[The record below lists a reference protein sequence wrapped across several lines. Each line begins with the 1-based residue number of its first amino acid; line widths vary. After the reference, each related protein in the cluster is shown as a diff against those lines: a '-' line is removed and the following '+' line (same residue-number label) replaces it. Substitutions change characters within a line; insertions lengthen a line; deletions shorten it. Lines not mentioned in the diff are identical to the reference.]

1 MEDFGNLVYESK
13 TYNIYRNG
21 KNAYKIFNASVKKSH
36 VLQEAINQTLAE
48 ETSISV
54 PKIYQISPNQN
65 DEWMISYE
73 FVEGLSLNT
82 LIDKHP
88 EKQDMYIDYMI
99 KLQTK
104 IFNENAYSFNS
115 LREKLQK
122 RINES
127 NLSPQI
133 RCKLLTRLSVLPI
146 QTKLCHGRFIPN
158 NIVITKD
165 KLPYVLDWGEST
177 QGNGASDI
185 ANSYLLLRLN
195 YGDDFAEKYL
205 SKIEQK
211 TEYTIK
217 QVKRWVPIIAAS
229 LINYSEG
236 ETQEFYTMC
245 ANSIEFEDK

>member
-21 KNAYKIFNASVKKSH
+21 KNAYKIFNSSVKKSH

-54 PKIYQISPNQN
+54 PKIYQVSPNQN

-115 LREKLQK
+115 FSLGCNLTIIFLSLGLR
-122 RINES
+122 
-127 NLSPQI
+127 
-133 RCKLLTRLSVLPI
+133 VLI
-146 QTKLCHGRFIPN
+146 FI
-158 NIVITKD
+158 
-165 KLPYVLDWGEST
+165 LGEFPS
-177 QGNGASDI
+177 I
-185 ANSYLLLRLN
+185 
-195 YGDDFAEKYL
+195 KY
-205 SKIEQK
+205 
-211 TEYTIK
+211 
-217 QVKRWVPIIAAS
+217 
-229 LINYSEG
+229 
-236 ETQEFYTMC
+236 C
-245 ANSIEFEDK
+245 